1 MLAGLTGFIAIVG
14 LWSTVSVYLD
24 ARLVVLF
31 IASTAFVYS
40 QYILRNN

>member
-24 ARLVVLF
+24 PRIVVLF
-31 IASTAFVYS
+31 ILSGGFLFS
-40 QYILRNN
+40 KK

>member
-14 LWSTVSVYLD
+14 LWSTVSLYLD

-31 IASTAFVYS
+31 IASTAFIYS
-40 QYILRNN
+40 QYDTKN